1 MAASPTGSSSSA
13 PAAAAA
19 AAMAAAAEATDGPTL
34 SVVSKRL
41 RALRK
46 KHNRILQMEE
56 SLAGGRK
63 LNKEQEEVL
72 RSKPVVVALID
83 ELERMRAPLAAAL
96 AEELSSRPAPSPSPS
111 SSSAAGPPLA
121 SSSASASAAGGADS
135 SELSSRPAPSPSPSS
150 SSAAGPPL
158 ASSSA
163 SASAAGGA
171 DSSVVEDLLAL
182 IYFGTLFDL
191 KPQTEFVATMVARA
205 QERDCCITYDY
216 VTEDAADL
224 LHQSDLDKVSA
235 LAALAASR
243 PAAAV
248 GVSHRDALQSCAQ
261 HARLW
266 LRRADEPIHP
276 ESSITYAAVRAKLD
290 KIMASDYY
298 TAQPE
303 MPEMGAAVD
312 LSAAVQESMVVS
324 PEAPAVEESQAE
336 GHKEEKE
343 ASEATEIYNDN
354 QPNVADA
361 QNVEDEAPVN
371 PSEEFSAAEVE
382 QKFEADVEE
391 QERNADQQFTSRRPY
406 QNQRGGGGRGG
417 GRRGYQNG
425 GRGGRGGR
433 GMGGGGYQNGRGG
446 GGGGYQNGR
455 GGGGGGG
462 GGYYYNEPGYYQQ
475 RGYSNRGRGGRSSGG
490 NSYYNNQGGGSQ
502 GGGHAHPGRVE
513 LGANA

>member
-19 AAMAAAAEATDGPTL
+19 AAMAAAVAAEATDGPTL

-72 RSKPVVVALID
+72 RSKPAVVALID

-96 AEELSSRPAPSPSPS
+96 AEELSSRPAPSSSAAPPPPA
-111 SSSAAGPPLA
+111 SSSAAGA
-121 SSSASASAAGGADS
+121 
-135 SELSSRPAPSPSPSS
+135 
-150 SSAAGPPL
+150 
-158 ASSSA
+158 
-163 SASAAGGA
+163 A

-276 ESSITYAAVRAKLD
+276 ESSITCKYRGFV
-290 KIMASDYY
+290 YN
-298 TAQPE
+298 
-303 MPEMGAAVD
+303 
-312 LSAAVQESMVVS
+312 VV
-324 PEAPAVEESQAE
+324 
-336 GHKEEKE
+336 
-343 ASEATEIYNDN
+343 
-354 QPNVADA
+354 
-361 QNVEDEAPVN
+361 
-371 PSEEFSAAEVE
+371 
-382 QKFEADVEE
+382 
-391 QERNADQQFTSRRPY
+391 
-406 QNQRGGGGRGG
+406 
-417 GRRGYQNG
+417 
-425 GRGGRGGR
+425 
-433 GMGGGGYQNGRGG
+433 
-446 GGGGYQNGR
+446 
-455 GGGGGGG
+455 
-462 GGYYYNEPGYYQQ
+462 
-475 RGYSNRGRGGRSSGG
+475 
-490 NSYYNNQGGGSQ
+490 
-502 GGGHAHPGRVE
+502 
-513 LGANA
+513 

>member
-13 PAAAAA
+13 PAAAA
-19 AAMAAAAEATDGPTL
+19 AAAAEATDGPTL

-63 LNKEQEEVL
+63 LNKEQEGAREFVVFEDFS
-72 RSKPVVVALID
+72 RSF
-83 ELERMRAPLAAAL
+83 
-96 AEELSSRPAPSPSPS
+96 
-111 SSSAAGPPLA
+111 
-121 SSSASASAAGGADS
+121 
-135 SELSSRPAPSPSPSS
+135 
-150 SSAAGPPL
+150 
-158 ASSSA
+158 
-163 SASAAGGA
+163 
-171 DSSVVEDLLAL
+171 
-182 IYFGTLFDL
+182 YFGTLFDF

-235 LAALAASR
+235 LAALAALG

-336 GHKEEKE
+336 GHKEQNKYGL
-343 ASEATEIYNDN
+343 SSTRIRL
-354 QPNVADA
+354 QVALGMP
-361 QNVEDEAPVN
+361 VE
-371 PSEEFSAAEVE
+371 
-382 QKFEADVEE
+382 
-391 QERNADQQFTSRRPY
+391 
-406 QNQRGGGGRGG
+406 
-417 GRRGYQNG
+417 
-425 GRGGRGGR
+425 
-433 GMGGGGYQNGRGG
+433 
-446 GGGGYQNGR
+446 
-455 GGGGGGG
+455 
-462 GGYYYNEPGYYQQ
+462 
-475 RGYSNRGRGGRSSGG
+475 
-490 NSYYNNQGGGSQ
+490 
-502 GGGHAHPGRVE
+502 
-513 LGANA
+513 

>member
-19 AAMAAAAEATDGPTL
+19 AAMAAAVAAEATDGPTL

-72 RSKPVVVALID
+72 RSKPAVVALID

-96 AEELSSRPAPSPSPS
+96 AEELSSRPAPSSSAAPPPPA
-111 SSSAAGPPLA
+111 SSSAAGA
-121 SSSASASAAGGADS
+121 
-135 SELSSRPAPSPSPSS
+135 
-150 SSAAGPPL
+150 
-158 ASSSA
+158 
-163 SASAAGGA
+163 A

-336 GHKEEKE
+336 GHKDEKE

-382 QKFEADVEE
+382 QEKFEADVEE

-446 GGGGYQNGR
+446 GGGGGYQNGR
-455 GGGGGGG
+455 GGGEG

-475 RGYSNRGRGGRSSGG
+475 RGYSNRGRGGRSGGG